1 MLRHLFTLMWN
12 RRRANALLIL
22 EILLAFVVLFAVGTI
37 GTDLWRNYRQPLGFQ
52 YDHVWQINFSTGTQ
66 AKAERYAS
74 YDQVVAQ
81 LRATP
86 GVVALA
92 PTSDNT
98 PFSYND
104 NRMSIEYRD
113 RPDGPV
119 LPLNDVSLYY
129 LGLDMRRVLGL
140 ELVSGRWFDQRDAA
154 AATYPPLVI
163 NERLQHALLPG
174 GESAVGKLLPLNV
187 QGTRDKKHRIVGVI
201 RDYRTDGELEEGRL
215 ALMHPLVPQDS
226 TMPFSNTL
234 LVRVAPGS
242 GAALEKRLSDDIRRI
257 GPGWTSSIRTVKEMH
272 ESQLKNELTRPVL
285 LSVMSLFLLL
295 NVALGLFGVLWLA
308 ISARRAEL
316 GVRRALGAPAGAI
329 GRLIVGETLAL
340 TTFGLVLG
348 LLVAAQ
354 FPLLGAFEV
363 PTSVYLTAMG
373 LAAAGLYGLA
383 LVCAL
388 YPSQLAA
395 GIRPAVALRE
405 E

>member
-1 MLRHLFTLMWN
+1 
-12 RRRANALLIL
+12 
-22 EILLAFVVLFAVGTI
+22 
-37 GTDLWRNYRQPLGFQ
+37 
-52 YDHVWQINFSTGTQ
+52 
-66 AKAERYAS
+66 
-74 YDQVVAQ
+74 
-81 LRATP
+81 
-86 GVVALA
+86 
-92 PTSDNT
+92 
-98 PFSYND
+98 
-104 NRMSIEYRD
+104 
-113 RPDGPV
+113 
-119 LPLNDVSLYY
+119 
-129 LGLDMRRVLGL
+129 
-140 ELVSGRWFDQRDAA
+140 
-154 AATYPPLVI
+154 
-163 NERLQHALLPG
+163 
-174 GESAVGKLLPLNV
+174 
-187 QGTRDKKHRIVGVI
+187 
-201 RDYRTDGELEEGRL
+201 
-215 ALMHPLVPQDS
+215 
-226 TMPFSNTL
+226 
-234 LVRVAPGS
+234 
-242 GAALEKRLSDDIRRI
+242 
-257 GPGWTSSIRTVKEMH
+257 MH